1 MLRLHLITVA
11 IAFGEFFGVFSP
23 IIVVFVVIQIRPCG
37 YVLMAWDVMVTLFL
51 MNLTGVQ
58 RKLEMN
64 SLVNSPFKLLLI
76 FLTNMLAEFSYVFTE
91 LSFLYALG

>member
-1 MLRLHLITVA
+1 MLRLHLIIVA
-11 IAFGEFFGVFSP
+11 IAFEEFFGVFSP
-23 IIVVFVVIQIRPCG
+23 IIVVFVVIQIRPCVV

-76 FLTNMLAEFSYVFTE
+76 FLTNMLAEFSYVFT
-91 LSFLYALG
+91 

>member
-37 YVLMAWDVMVTLFL
+37 LCAYGLGCHG
-51 MNLTGVQ
+51 N
-58 RKLEMN
+58 
-64 SLVNSPFKLLLI
+64 I
-76 FLTNMLAEFSYVFTE
+76 VFDE
-91 LSFLYALG
+91 LDRGSKEVGDE